1 MSSIVKK
8 GTHFAPKIKKKVI
21 RRKNLSVSGGIT
33 PPATQ
38 VHKPSQDG
46 FTIPGME
53 KTMSAIEAE
62 DQDVVPQES
71 LKTLLPPQTATPES
85 TQVIPEE
92 PKQSE
97 KGVEQE
103 PEKDLENVS
112 QKDDVDKPVV
122 NNENNNKPSFKFSL
136 TNESP
141 KKPEL
146 VAEEDIDPMDTSKRL
161 DEDKVVTSDA
171 TPAAPEKPSESYQN
185 AEEFSDNSDD
195 EVFKLPEENQMS
207 RRQSSVRRLSGITST
222 TIRSRSGSVSL
233 KPPSVSEADSQ
244 YVPARIN
251 IPVAKSTKRR
261 RSLAPIRPSE
271 KRAKIRANIAANP
284 ATAADQIEADEADE
298 RARAEARE
306 APTSNVNSEYVVA
319 VDPESK
325 RLRKYRL
332 KSKDEVEQKIE
343 ELPKISDQTQHAELV
358 PIAPPI
364 LETTIENIR
373 QLPNTVKNEDV
384 GLYAGIEIEVDTMTM
399 RDLCKPSLPIGKTSS
414 NFTSVQLAEVAL
426 KKKRDDRR
434 RYRDLARIERKP
446 VEEIEAREEE
456 RGKNLNESDKN
467 SNAKVAKS
475 ILDGDDEPSQPSGG
489 LQLNLDAEGR
499 ISLDTDSTVVSR
511 HLKADNS
518 GLKVEIAN
526 EFESPIIS
534 STYSKRRHTD
544 RWTNDEMIQFYQALS
559 TFGTDFSLIAQLFPY
574 RSRKQ
579 IKMKFNLE
587 EKKFPEVVEMALKRK
602 LPANFE
608 AYCSSADKKIETL
621 EHYNIQ
627 LQQVRIEH
635 EESMAQIAQE
645 KERAIRED
653 AEESRR
659 REIEIR
665 TGSKPMTRAERI
677 KELRKNEMVVGSV
690 DDVKKHQDAETV

>member
-21 RRKNLSVSGGIT
+21 RRKNSSVSGGIT

-85 TQVIPEE
+85 TQ
-92 PKQSE
+92 
-97 KGVEQE
+97 
-103 PEKDLENVS
+103 
-112 QKDDVDKPVV
+112 PVV

-161 DEDKVVTSDA
+161 DED
-171 TPAAPEKPSESYQN
+171 KPSESYQN

-261 RSLAPIRPSE
+261 RSSAPIRPSE